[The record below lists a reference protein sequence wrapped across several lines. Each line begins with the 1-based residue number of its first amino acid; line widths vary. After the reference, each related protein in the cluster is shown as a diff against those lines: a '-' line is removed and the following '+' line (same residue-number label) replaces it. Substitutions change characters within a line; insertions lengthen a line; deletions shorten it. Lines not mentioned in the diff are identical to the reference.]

1 MIPFVGIPLF
11 GVMGAFVVFWYLA
24 TYKNYEFQP
33 ALVAFSTIGILGV
46 GLVGITFSVM
56 SASWDDDEEGSALG
70 FDEFKTNFDSIK
82 GGLKRT
88 KQNAILREKMAGL
101 PDAEIDQAIASLDKR
116 EDAARKKAWHR
127 IMSLIQT

>member
-1 MIPFVGIPLF
+1 MNLDEAANRVRAEVDPDANIIF
-11 GVMGAFVVFWYLA
+11 GS
-24 TYKNYEFQP
+24 
-33 ALVAFSTIGILGV
+33 AFSEDLDGKIRVLGV

-116 EDAARKKAWHR
+116 EDAARKKA
-127 IMSLIQT
+127 MDLKEKLAKDLE

>member
-1 MIPFVGIPLF
+1 
-11 GVMGAFVVFWYLA
+11 
-24 TYKNYEFQP
+24 
-33 ALVAFSTIGILGV
+33 
-46 GLVGITFSVM
+46 M

-116 EDAARKKAWHR
+116 EDAARKKA
-127 IMSLIQT
+127 MDLKEKLAKDLE